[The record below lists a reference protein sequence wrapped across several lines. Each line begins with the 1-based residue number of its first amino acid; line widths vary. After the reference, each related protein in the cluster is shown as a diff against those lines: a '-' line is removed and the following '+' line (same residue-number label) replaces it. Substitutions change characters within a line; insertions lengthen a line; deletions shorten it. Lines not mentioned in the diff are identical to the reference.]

1 MGVFEKMAFNPR
13 SNFDQRMDLFQIDQ
27 SLLLEAIPAAALV
40 YNRAEDK
47 VLLANQKFFS
57 LLGWRH
63 DSLTDQSISQIIPG
77 EIDTNPT
84 GKLRR
89 PVRLRLISGNL
100 IISSLQIFP
109 LSRDNQVVMLVFS
122 PPEQEKNDR
131 QEQLQRE
138 DIYDNLS
145 LLTILGKQ
153 QTQRDIYEKAAL
165 VLEKTIAPKFL
176 LLYLAEPD
184 GENFRLDRIPG
195 RQFLPEYPA
204 KVPAEELKQF
214 SSVHLWTSTRKPL
227 TCIHNHALS
236 EEETVVICLP
246 IEDGSKLLSLIVAVG
261 VEPLPSEQT
270 LRYLNLFCA
279 HTSTA
284 LKHCLAVQEN
294 QKKLGRLQHINKVS
308 ETIVDNLE
316 EGVIILTPDLLVAE
330 MNPSAEIMFGYASK
344 EVFRQKA
351 ENVLVGSD
359 SLHALYRSAQEGIS
373 TLGGRAI
380 SLNTR
385 NGKSFLAQIFCI
397 PVKFEGRLTAIVI
410 VIRDLSQ
417 TEQIREKS
425 QQLEQRALLGEVAA
439 IFAHEVKNP
448 INSLV
453 TGLQFM
459 GMGMKPEDPNF
470 ALTQRLQNDC
480 LRLTHLMDSTLT
492 FSKPIEYHLGPVDLA
507 SLLRSILDRWSPR
520 LVRLNIK
527 ANFEATPPQPL
538 VQGDL
543 LRLEQ
548 VFLNLISNAIQAMED
563 SGGILSVKV
572 HPLEKG
578 QNQGQYEII
587 VADSGPGIPDEMR
600 AHIFE
605 PFVTS
610 KSSGTGLGLAIS
622 KRIISAHKGNIFVE
636 SFPGGTLFHV
646 TLPKA
651 DKVIA

>member
-1 MGVFEKMAFNPR
+1 MGILENMAFSTR
-13 SNFDQRMDLFQIDQ
+13 SNLDQRTDLLQIDQ

-40 YNRAEDK
+40 YHRTEDK

-63 DSLTDQSISQIIPG
+63 DSLTDQSINQIIPG

-89 PVRLRLISGNL
+89 PVRLRLVSGNL

-109 LSRDNQVVMLVFS
+109 LSRDNQVVLLVFS
-122 PPEQEKNDR
+122 PPEQEQNDR
-131 QEQLQRE
+131 QEQIQRE

-153 QTQRDIYEKAAL
+153 HTQRDIYEKAAL

-176 LLYLAEPD
+176 LLYLPD
-184 GENFRLDRIPG
+184 SDGVSFRLDRIPG
-195 RQFLPEYPA
+195 RQFLPEYPS
-204 KVPAEELKQF
+204 KVPAEELQQF

-227 TCIHNHALS
+227 TSIHNHALS
-236 EEETVVICLP
+236 EEETVVISLP
-246 IEDGSKLLSLIVAVG
+246 FEDANKLLGLIVAVG

-279 HTSTA
+279 HTTTA
-284 LKHCLAVQEN
+284 LRHSLSVQEN

-308 ETIVDNLE
+308 ETILENLE

-344 EVFRQKA
+344 EVFRQKV
-351 ENVLVGSD
+351 ENVLVGND

-373 TLGGRAI
+373 TLGGRSI
-380 SLNTR
+380 NLNTR

-417 TEQIREKS
+417 TEQIRAKS

-459 GMGMKPEDPNF
+459 GMSMKPEDPNF

-480 LRLTHLMDSTLT
+480 LRVTHLMDSTLT
-492 FSKPIEYHLGPVDLA
+492 FSKPIEYHLGPVDIA
-507 SLLRSILDRWSPR
+507 ALLRSIIDRWSPR

-527 ANFEATPPQPL
+527 ANFEAIPEQPF

-548 VFLNLISNAIQAMED
+548 VFLNLLSNAIQAMED
-563 SGGILSVKV
+563 SGGILSVKI
-572 HPLEKG
+572 HPLEIN
-578 QNQGQYEII
+578 QNLDQYEII

-600 AHIFE
+600 THIFE
-605 PFVTS
+605 PFVTT

-622 KRIISAHKGNIFVE
+622 KRIVSAHKGNIFVE

-646 TLPKA
+646 ILPKA
-651 DKVIA
+651 DKVG

>member
-1 MGVFEKMAFNPR
+1 MGILENMAFSTR
-13 SNFDQRMDLFQIDQ
+13 SNLDQRTDLLQIDQ

-40 YNRAEDK
+40 YHRTEDK

-63 DSLTDQSISQIIPG
+63 DSLTDQSINQIIPG

-89 PVRLRLISGNL
+89 PVRLRLVSGNL

-109 LSRDNQVVMLVFS
+109 LSRDNQVVLLVFS
-122 PPEQEKNDR
+122 PPEQEQNDR
-131 QEQLQRE
+131 QEQIQRE

-153 QTQRDIYEKAAL
+153 HTQRDIYEKAAL

-176 LLYLAEPD
+176 LLYLPD
-184 GENFRLDRIPG
+184 SDGVSFRLDRIPG
-195 RQFLPEYPA
+195 RQFLPEYPS
-204 KVPAEELKQF
+204 KVPAEELQQF

-227 TCIHNHALS
+227 TSIHNHALS
-236 EEETVVICLP
+236 EEETVVISLP
-246 IEDGSKLLSLIVAVG
+246 FEDANKLLGLIVAVG

-279 HTSTA
+279 HTTTA
-284 LKHCLAVQEN
+284 LRHSLSVQEN

-308 ETIVDNLE
+308 ETILENLE

-344 EVFRQKA
+344 EVFRQKV
-351 ENVLVGSD
+351 ENVLVGND

-373 TLGGRAI
+373 TLGGRSI
-380 SLNTR
+380 NLNTR

-417 TEQIREKS
+417 TEQIRAKS

-459 GMGMKPEDPNF
+459 GMSMKPEDPNF

-480 LRLTHLMDSTLT
+480 LRVTHLMDSTLT
-492 FSKPIEYHLGPVDLA
+492 FSKPIEYHLGPVDIA
-507 SLLRSILDRWSPR
+507 ALLRSIIDRWSPR

-527 ANFEATPPQPL
+527 ANFEAVPEQPF

-548 VFLNLISNAIQAMED
+548 VFLNLLSNAIQAMED
-563 SGGILSVKV
+563 SGGILSVKI
-572 HPLEKG
+572 HPLEIN
-578 QNQGQYEII
+578 QNLDQYEII

-600 AHIFE
+600 THIFE
-605 PFVTS
+605 PFVTT

-622 KRIISAHKGNIFVE
+622 KRIVSAHKGNIFVE

-646 TLPKA
+646 ILPKA
-651 DKVIA
+651 DKVG

>member
-1 MGVFEKMAFNPR
+1 MGILENMAFSTR
-13 SNFDQRMDLFQIDQ
+13 SNLDQRTDLLQIDQ

-40 YNRAEDK
+40 YHRTEDK

-63 DSLTDQSISQIIPG
+63 DSLTDQSINQIIPG

-89 PVRLRLISGNL
+89 PVRLRLVSGNL

-109 LSRDNQVVMLVFS
+109 LSRDNQVVLLVFS
-122 PPEQEKNDR
+122 PPEQEQNDR
-131 QEQLQRE
+131 QEQIQRE

-153 QTQRDIYEKAAL
+153 HTQRDIYEKAAL

-176 LLYLAEPD
+176 LLYLPD
-184 GENFRLDRIPG
+184 SDGVSFRLDRIPG
-195 RQFLPEYPA
+195 RQFLPEYPS
-204 KVPAEELKQF
+204 KVPAEELQQF

-227 TCIHNHALS
+227 TSIHNHALS
-236 EEETVVICLP
+236 EEETIVISLP
-246 IEDGSKLLSLIVAVG
+246 FEDANKLLGLIVAVG

-279 HTSTA
+279 HTTTA
-284 LKHCLAVQEN
+284 LRHSLSVQEN

-308 ETIVDNLE
+308 ETILENLE

-344 EVFRQKA
+344 EVFRQKV
-351 ENVLVGSD
+351 ENVLVGND

-373 TLGGRAI
+373 TLGGRSI
-380 SLNTR
+380 NLNTR

-417 TEQIREKS
+417 TEQIRAKS

-459 GMGMKPEDPNF
+459 GMSMKPEDPNF

-480 LRLTHLMDSTLT
+480 LRVTHLMDSTLT
-492 FSKPIEYHLGPVDLA
+492 FSKPIEYHLGPVDIA
-507 SLLRSILDRWSPR
+507 ALLRSIIDRWSPR

-527 ANFEATPPQPL
+527 ANFEAVPEQPF

-548 VFLNLISNAIQAMED
+548 VFLNLLSNAIQAMED
-563 SGGILSVKV
+563 SGGILSVKI
-572 HPLEKG
+572 HPLEIN
-578 QNQGQYEII
+578 QNLDQYEII

-600 AHIFE
+600 THIFE
-605 PFVTS
+605 PFVTT

-622 KRIISAHKGNIFVE
+622 KRIVSAHKGNIFVE

-646 TLPKA
+646 ILPKA
-651 DKVIA
+651 DKVG

>member
-1 MGVFEKMAFNPR
+1 MGILENMAFSTR
-13 SNFDQRMDLFQIDQ
+13 SNLDQRTDLLQIDQ

-40 YNRAEDK
+40 YHRTEDK

-63 DSLTDQSISQIIPG
+63 DSLTDQSINQIIPG

-89 PVRLRLISGNL
+89 PVRLRLVSGNL

-109 LSRDNQVVMLVFS
+109 LSRDNQVVLLVFS
-122 PPEQEKNDR
+122 PPEQEQNDR
-131 QEQLQRE
+131 QEQIQRE

-153 QTQRDIYEKAAL
+153 HTQRDIYEKAAL

-176 LLYLAEPD
+176 LLYLPD
-184 GENFRLDRIPG
+184 SDGVSFRLDRIPG
-195 RQFLPEYPA
+195 RQFLPEYPS
-204 KVPAEELKQF
+204 KVPAEELQQF

-227 TCIHNHALS
+227 TSIHNHALS
-236 EEETVVICLP
+236 EEETVVISLP
-246 IEDGSKLLSLIVAVG
+246 FEDANKLLGLIVAVG

-279 HTSTA
+279 HTTTA
-284 LKHCLAVQEN
+284 LRHSLSVQEN

-308 ETIVDNLE
+308 ETILENLE

-344 EVFRQKA
+344 EVFRQKV
-351 ENVLVGSD
+351 ENVLVGND

-373 TLGGRAI
+373 TLGGRSI
-380 SLNTR
+380 NLNTR

-417 TEQIREKS
+417 TEQIRAKS

-459 GMGMKPEDPNF
+459 GMSMKPEDPNF

-480 LRLTHLMDSTLT
+480 LRVTHLMDSTLT
-492 FSKPIEYHLGPVDLA
+492 FSKPIEYHLGPVDIA
-507 SLLRSILDRWSPR
+507 ALLRSIIDRWSPR

-527 ANFEATPPQPL
+527 ANFEAIPEQPF

-548 VFLNLISNAIQAMED
+548 VFLNLLSNAIQAMED
-563 SGGILSVKV
+563 SGGILSVKI
-572 HPLEKG
+572 HPLEIN
-578 QNQGQYEII
+578 QNLDQYEII

-605 PFVTS
+605 PFVTT

-622 KRIISAHKGNIFVE
+622 KRIVSAHKGNIFVE

-646 TLPKA
+646 ILPKA
-651 DKVIA
+651 DKVG

>member
-1 MGVFEKMAFNPR
+1 MGVIEKMAFNPHI
-13 SNFDQRMDLFQIDQ
+13 NFDQRTDLLQIDQ

-40 YNRAEDK
+40 YNRVDDK

-89 PVRLRLISGNL
+89 SVRLRLVGGNL

-122 PPEQEKNDR
+122 PPEQEKIDR

-195 RQFLPEYPA
+195 RQFLPDYPA

-214 SSVHLWTSTRKPL
+214 SSVHLWTSARKPL
-227 TCIHNHALS
+227 TSIHNHALS
-236 EEETVVICLP
+236 EEENVVICLP
-246 IEDGSKLLSLIVAVG
+246 IEDGNKLLSLIVAVG
-261 VEPLPSEQT
+261 IEPLPSEQT

-279 HTSTA
+279 HSSTA
-284 LKHCLAVQEN
+284 LKHCLSMQEN

-308 ETIVDNLE
+308 DTIIDNLE

-344 EVFRQKA
+344 EVFCQKA

-397 PVKFEGRLTAIVI
+397 PVKFEGRLSAIVI

-492 FSKPIEYHLGPVDLA
+492 FSKPIEYHLGPVDLS

-572 HPLEKG
+572 HPLEKD
-578 QNQGQYEII
+578 QNLDQYEII

-651 DKVIA
+651 DKVI

>member
-1 MGVFEKMAFNPR
+1 MGIFEDMAFNTR
-13 SNFDQRMDLFQIDQ
+13 INFDQRTDLLQIDQ
-27 SLLLEAIPAAALV
+27 ALLLEAIPAAALV
-40 YNRAEDK
+40 YHRTEDK

-63 DSLTDQSISQIIPG
+63 DSLNEQSINQIIPG

-89 PVRLRLISGNL
+89 SVRLRLITGNL

-131 QEQLQRE
+131 QEQIQRE

-153 QTQRDIYEKAAL
+153 QTQREIYEKAAL
-165 VLEKTIAPKFL
+165 VLEKTISPKFL
-176 LLYLAEPD
+176 LLYLADPD
-184 GENFRLDRIPG
+184 GENFHLDRIPG
-195 RQFLPEYPA
+195 RQFLPDYPTR
-204 KVPAEELKQF
+204 VPAEELKQF

-227 TCIHNHALS
+227 TSIHNHALS
-236 EEETVVICLP
+236 EEENVVICLP
-246 IEDGSKLLSLIVAVG
+246 IEDGNKLLSLIVAVG
-261 VEPLPSEQT
+261 IEPLPSEQT
-270 LRYLNLFCA
+270 LRYLNLFCS

-284 LKHCLAVQEN
+284 LKHCLSVQDN

-308 ETIVDNLE
+308 ETIIDNME

-351 ENVLVGSD
+351 ENVLVGND

-397 PVKFEGRLTAIVI
+397 PVKYEGRLTAIVI

-417 TEQIREKS
+417 TEQFREKS

-459 GMGMKPEDPNF
+459 GMGMKAEDPNF

-527 ANFEATPPQPL
+527 TNFEASPEQPL

-572 HPLEKG
+572 HPFETE
-578 QNQGQYEII
+578 NNRDQYEII

-651 DKVIA
+651 DKVG

>member
-1 MGVFEKMAFNPR
+1 MGILENMAFSTR
-13 SNFDQRMDLFQIDQ
+13 SNLDQRTDLLQIDQ

-40 YNRAEDK
+40 YHRTEDK

-63 DSLTDQSISQIIPG
+63 DSLTDQSINQIIPG

-89 PVRLRLISGNL
+89 PVRLRLVSGNL

-109 LSRDNQVVMLVFS
+109 LSRDNQVVLLVFS
-122 PPEQEKNDR
+122 PPEQEQNDR
-131 QEQLQRE
+131 QEQIQRE

-153 QTQRDIYEKAAL
+153 HTQRDIYEKAAL

-176 LLYLAEPD
+176 LLYLPD
-184 GENFRLDRIPG
+184 SDGVSFRLDRIPG
-195 RQFLPEYPA
+195 RQFLPEYPS
-204 KVPAEELKQF
+204 KVPAEELQQF

-227 TCIHNHALS
+227 TSIHNHALS
-236 EEETVVICLP
+236 EEETVVISLP
-246 IEDGSKLLSLIVAVG
+246 FEDANKLLGLIVAVG

-279 HTSTA
+279 HTTTA
-284 LKHCLAVQEN
+284 LRHSLSVQEN

-308 ETIVDNLE
+308 ETILENLE

-344 EVFRQKA
+344 EVFRQKV
-351 ENVLVGSD
+351 ENVLVGND

-373 TLGGRAI
+373 TLGGRSI
-380 SLNTR
+380 NLNTR

-417 TEQIREKS
+417 TEQIRAKS

-459 GMGMKPEDPNF
+459 GMSMKPEDPNF

-480 LRLTHLMDSTLT
+480 LRVTHLMDSTLT
-492 FSKPIEYHLGPVDLA
+492 FSKPIEYHLGPVDIA
-507 SLLRSILDRWSPR
+507 ALLRSIIDRWSPR

-527 ANFEATPPQPL
+527 ANFEAIPEQPF

-548 VFLNLISNAIQAMED
+548 VFLNLLSNAIQAMED
-563 SGGILSVKV
+563 SGGILSVKI
-572 HPLEKG
+572 HPLEKDK
-578 QNQGQYEII
+578 NRDQYEII

-605 PFVTS
+605 PFVTT

-622 KRIISAHKGNIFVE
+622 KRIVSAHKGNIFVE

-646 TLPKA
+646 ILPKA
-651 DKVIA
+651 DKVG

>member
-1 MGVFEKMAFNPR
+1 MGILENMAFNPK
-13 SNFDQRMDLFQIDQ
+13 SNFNQKTDLLQIDQ
-27 SLLLEAIPAAALV
+27 ALLLEAIPAAALV
-40 YNRAEDK
+40 YHRAEDR
-47 VLLANQKFFS
+47 VLLANQKFFA

-77 EIDTNPT
+77 EVDTNPT
-84 GKLRR
+84 GKTRR
-89 PVRLRLISGNL
+89 PVRLRLTGGNL

-109 LSRDNQVVMLVFS
+109 LSRDNQVVILVFS
-122 PPEQEKNDR
+122 PPDQEKNDR
-131 QEQLQRE
+131 QEQIQRE

-153 QTQRDIYEKAAL
+153 QTQREIYEKAAL
-165 VLEKTIAPKFL
+165 VLEKTIGPKFL
-176 LLYLAEPD
+176 LLYLPD
-184 GENFRLDRIPG
+184 SDGKNFRLDRIPG
-195 RQFLPEYPA
+195 RQFLPDYPA
-204 KVPAEELKQF
+204 KVPVEELQQF
-214 SSVHLWTSTRKPL
+214 SSVNLWTSTRKPL
-227 TCIHNHALS
+227 TTIHNHALS
-236 EEETVVICLP
+236 EEESVVICLP
-246 IEDGSKLLSLIVAVG
+246 FEDGSKLLGLIVAVG

-270 LRYLNLFCA
+270 LRYLNLFCS
-279 HTSTA
+279 HTTTA
-284 LKHCLAVQEN
+284 LRHSLSVLES

-308 ETIVDNLE
+308 ESITDNME

-344 EVFRQKA
+344 EVFCQKA
-351 ENVLVGSD
+351 ENVLVGND

-373 TLGGRAI
+373 TLGGRSI
-380 SLNTR
+380 NLNTR

-410 VIRDLSQ
+410 IIRDLSQ
-417 TEQIREKS
+417 TEQIRAKS

-507 SLLRSILDRWSPR
+507 ALLHSIIDRWSPR

-527 ANFEATPPQPL
+527 ANFDAIPDQPF
-538 VQGDL
+538 VHGDF

-548 VFLNLISNAIQAMED
+548 VFLNLISNSIQAMED

-572 HPLEKG
+572 RPLEKD
-578 QNQGQYEII
+578 QNQDQYEII

-651 DKVIA
+651 DKVS

>member
-1 MGVFEKMAFNPR
+1 MGIFENMAFSTRN
-13 SNFDQRMDLFQIDQ
+13 NFDQKTDLLQIDQ

-40 YNRAEDK
+40 YYRTEDK
-47 VLLANQKFFS
+47 VLLANQKLFS

-63 DSLTDQSISQIIPG
+63 DSLSDQSLSQIIPG

-84 GKLRR
+84 GKTHR

-109 LSRDNQVVMLVFS
+109 LSRDNQLVMLVFS
-122 PPEQEKNDR
+122 PPDQEKNDR
-131 QEQLQRE
+131 QEQIQRE

-153 QTQRDIYEKAAL
+153 KTQREIYEKAAL

-176 LLYLAEPD
+176 LLYLADAD
-184 GENFRLDRIPG
+184 GETFHLDRIPG
-195 RQFLPEYPA
+195 RQFLPDYPA
-204 KVPAEELKQF
+204 KVPAAELKQF
-214 SSVHLWTSTRKPL
+214 SSVHLWTGTRKPL
-227 TCIHNHALS
+227 TSIHSHALS
-236 EEETVVICLP
+236 EEENVVICLP
-246 IEDGSKLLSLIVAVG
+246 FEDGSKLLSLIVAVG
-261 VEPLPSEQT
+261 VDPLPSEQT

-279 HTSTA
+279 HTGTA
-284 LKHCLAVQEN
+284 LRHSLSIQEN
-294 QKKLGRLQHINKVS
+294 QKRLGRLQHINKVS

-344 EVFRQKA
+344 EVFCQKA
-351 ENVLVGSD
+351 ENVLVGND
-359 SLHALYRSAQEGIS
+359 SLHALYRTAQEGIS

-385 NGKSFLAQIFCI
+385 NGKAFLAQIFCI

-417 TEQIREKS
+417 TEQIKEKS

-459 GMGMKPEDPNF
+459 GMGMKLEDPNF

-480 LRLTHLMDSTLT
+480 MRLTHLMDSTLT
-492 FSKPIEYHLGPVDLA
+492 FSKPIEYHLEPVDLA
-507 SLLRSILDRWSPR
+507 ALLQSIIDRWSPR

-527 ANFEATPPQPL
+527 CNFEAIPEQPF
-538 VQGDL
+538 VQGDF

-548 VFLNLISNAIQAMED
+548 VFLNLISNSIQAMED

-572 HPLEKG
+572 HPLEKD
-578 QNQGQYEII
+578 QNPDQYEII
-587 VADSGPGIPDEMR
+587 VADSGPGIPDELR
-600 AHIFE
+600 NHIFE

-651 DKVIA
+651 DKVG

>member
-1 MGVFEKMAFNPR
+1 MGILENMAFSTR
-13 SNFDQRMDLFQIDQ
+13 SNLDQRTDLLQIDQ

-40 YNRAEDK
+40 YHRTEDK

-63 DSLTDQSISQIIPG
+63 DSLTDQSINQIIPG

-89 PVRLRLISGNL
+89 PVRLRLVSGNL

-109 LSRDNQVVMLVFS
+109 LSRDNQVVLLVFS
-122 PPEQEKNDR
+122 PPEQEQNDR
-131 QEQLQRE
+131 QEQIQRE

-153 QTQRDIYEKAAL
+153 HTQRDIYEKAAL

-176 LLYLAEPD
+176 LLYLPD
-184 GENFRLDRIPG
+184 SDGVSFRLDRIPG
-195 RQFLPEYPA
+195 RQFLPEYPS
-204 KVPAEELKQF
+204 KVPAEELQQF

-227 TCIHNHALS
+227 TSIHNHALS
-236 EEETVVICLP
+236 EEETVVISLP
-246 IEDGSKLLSLIVAVG
+246 FEDANKLLGLIVAVG

-279 HTSTA
+279 HTTTA
-284 LKHCLAVQEN
+284 LRHSLSVQEN

-308 ETIVDNLE
+308 ETILENLE

-344 EVFRQKA
+344 EVFRQKV
-351 ENVLVGSD
+351 ENVLVGND

-373 TLGGRAI
+373 TLGGRSI
-380 SLNTR
+380 NLNTR

-417 TEQIREKS
+417 TEQIRAKS

-439 IFAHEVKNP
+439 IFAHEVKNH

-459 GMGMKPEDPNF
+459 GMSMKPEDPNF

-480 LRLTHLMDSTLT
+480 LRVTHLMDSTLT
-492 FSKPIEYHLGPVDLA
+492 FSKPIEYHLGPVDIA
-507 SLLRSILDRWSPR
+507 ALLRSIIDRWSPR

-527 ANFEATPPQPL
+527 ANFEAIPEQPF

-548 VFLNLISNAIQAMED
+548 VFLNLLSNAIQAMED
-563 SGGILSVKV
+563 SGGILSVKI
-572 HPLEKG
+572 HPLEKDK
-578 QNQGQYEII
+578 NRDQYEII

-605 PFVTS
+605 PFVTT

-622 KRIISAHKGNIFVE
+622 KRIVSAHKGNIFVE

-646 TLPKA
+646 ILPKA
-651 DKVIA
+651 DKVG

>member
-1 MGVFEKMAFNPR
+1 MGILENMAFSTR
-13 SNFDQRMDLFQIDQ
+13 SNLDQRTDLLQIDQ

-40 YNRAEDK
+40 YHRTEDK

-63 DSLTDQSISQIIPG
+63 DSLTDQSINQIIPG

-89 PVRLRLISGNL
+89 PVRLRLVSGNL

-109 LSRDNQVVMLVFS
+109 LSRDNQVVLLVFS
-122 PPEQEKNDR
+122 PPEQEQNDR
-131 QEQLQRE
+131 QEQIQRE

-153 QTQRDIYEKAAL
+153 HTQRDIYEKAAL

-176 LLYLAEPD
+176 LLYLPD
-184 GENFRLDRIPG
+184 SDGVSFRLDRIPG
-195 RQFLPEYPA
+195 RQFLPEYPS
-204 KVPAEELKQF
+204 KVPAEELQQF

-227 TCIHNHALS
+227 TSIHNHALS
-236 EEETVVICLP
+236 EEETVVISLP
-246 IEDGSKLLSLIVAVG
+246 FEDANKLLGLIVAVG

-279 HTSTA
+279 HTTTA
-284 LKHCLAVQEN
+284 LRHSLSVQEN

-308 ETIVDNLE
+308 ETILENLE

-344 EVFRQKA
+344 EVFRQKV
-351 ENVLVGSD
+351 ENVLVGND

-373 TLGGRAI
+373 TLGGRSI
-380 SLNTR
+380 NLNTR

-417 TEQIREKS
+417 TEQIRAKS

-459 GMGMKPEDPNF
+459 GMSMKPEDPNF

-480 LRLTHLMDSTLT
+480 LRVTHLMDSTLT

-507 SLLRSILDRWSPR
+507 ALLRSIIDRWSPR

-527 ANFEATPPQPL
+527 ANFEAIPEQPF

-548 VFLNLISNAIQAMED
+548 VFLNLLSNAIQAMED
-563 SGGILSVKV
+563 SGGILSVKI
-572 HPLEKG
+572 HPLEKDK
-578 QNQGQYEII
+578 NRDQYEII

-605 PFVTS
+605 PFVTT

-622 KRIISAHKGNIFVE
+622 KRIVSAHKGNIFVE

-646 TLPKA
+646 ILPKA
-651 DKVIA
+651 DKVG

>member
-1 MGVFEKMAFNPR
+1 MGILENMAFSTR
-13 SNFDQRMDLFQIDQ
+13 SNLDQRTDLLQIDQ

-40 YNRAEDK
+40 YHRTEDK

-63 DSLTDQSISQIIPG
+63 DSLTDQSINQIIPG

-89 PVRLRLISGNL
+89 PVRLRLVSGNL

-109 LSRDNQVVMLVFS
+109 LSRDNQVVLLVFS
-122 PPEQEKNDR
+122 PPEQEQNDR
-131 QEQLQRE
+131 QEQIQRE

-153 QTQRDIYEKAAL
+153 HTQRDIYEKAAL

-176 LLYLAEPD
+176 LLYLPD
-184 GENFRLDRIPG
+184 SDGVSFRLDRIPG
-195 RQFLPEYPA
+195 RQFLPEYPS
-204 KVPAEELKQF
+204 KVPAEELQQF

-227 TCIHNHALS
+227 TSIHNHALS
-236 EEETVVICLP
+236 EEETVVISLP
-246 IEDGSKLLSLIVAVG
+246 FEDANKLLGLIVAVG

-279 HTSTA
+279 HTTTA
-284 LKHCLAVQEN
+284 LRHSLSVQEN

-308 ETIVDNLE
+308 ETILENLE

-344 EVFRQKA
+344 EVFRQKV
-351 ENVLVGSD
+351 ENVLVGND

-373 TLGGRAI
+373 TLGGRSI
-380 SLNTR
+380 NLNTR

-417 TEQIREKS
+417 TEQIRAKS

-459 GMGMKPEDPNF
+459 GMSMKPEDPNF

-480 LRLTHLMDSTLT
+480 LRVTHLMDSTLT
-492 FSKPIEYHLGPVDLA
+492 FSKPIEYHLGPVDIA
-507 SLLRSILDRWSPR
+507 ALLRSIIDRWSPR

-527 ANFEATPPQPL
+527 ANFEAVPEQPF

-548 VFLNLISNAIQAMED
+548 VFLNLLSNAIQAMED
-563 SGGILSVKV
+563 SGGILSVKI
-572 HPLEKG
+572 HPLEIN
-578 QNQGQYEII
+578 QNLDQYEII

-605 PFVTS
+605 PFVTT

-622 KRIISAHKGNIFVE
+622 KRIVSAHKGNIFVE

-646 TLPKA
+646 ILPKA
-651 DKVIA
+651 DKVG